1 VLFGTAGTLK
11 HDRDV
16 LLSLLT
22 PGLEAF
28 EAINHLV
35 HAVVGRYD
43 ADG

>member
-1 VLFGTAGTLK
+1 VLFGAAGTFK
-11 HDRDV
+11 DYRDT

-28 EAINHLV
+28 EAIEHFV
-35 HAVVGRYD
+35 RAVVGRYD